1 MGAMALGDE
10 CVLTSFYLLGG
21 LGEKTFLEVFH
32 GLQIWHWVV
41 FIKVILGIFGCS
53 CVDFCFLLDLGG
65 NYLFHLRVF
74 KGLHIQ
80 PQMQWLAG
88 TPITKVS
95 LVRWRV
101 TLYYYTLWADWIKL
115 NLYIIFFSFWKLKR
129 FTLTVLN
136 KYIFACSCQNKLSF
150 QLSRVPISQ
159 FLIKFQLLFP
169 GL

>member
-1 MGAMALGDE
+1 MDYSWPETGLVLFIRKPTSYFSVTLFSIYRIITKYPQGPWHLGDE
-10 CVLTSFYLLGG
+10 CVPTAFYLLGG
-21 LGEKTFLEVFH
+21 LGKKTFMEVFH

-41 FIKVILGIFGCS
+41 FIKVVLGIFGCS

-80 PQMQWLAG
+80 PQMQWLTG

-101 TLYYYTLWADWIKL
+101 TFYYYTLWADWIKL
-115 NLYIIFFSFWKLKR
+115 NLYIIFF
-129 FTLTVLN
+129 
-136 KYIFACSCQNKLSF
+136 LS
-150 QLSRVPISQ
+150 
-159 FLIKFQLLFP
+159 
-169 GL
+169 GN

>member
-1 MGAMALGDE
+1 M
-10 CVLTSFYLLGG
+10 
-21 LGEKTFLEVFH
+21 FH
-32 GLQIWHWVV
+32 DLHIWHWVV

-53 CVDFCFLLDLGG
+53 CVDFRFLKDLGR
-65 NYLFHLRVF
+65 NYLFHLRAF

-80 PQMQWLAG
+80 PQNAVIGRTSNYQSF
-88 TPITKVS
+88 TSQVKS
-95 LVRWRV
+95 Y
-101 TLYYYTLWADWIKL
+101 LYYYTLWADWIKL
-115 NLYIIFFSFWKLKR
+115 NLYIIFSFWKLKR